1 VGSIGIFRAKSGDL
15 FFGAD
20 NVALVEALYDEA
32 ETALGNA
39 MKADPADDGAPVQ
52 RVGEITLDARAVFD
66 PDLYELTRK
75 VTVDRTPDA
84 APGSRIVQTI
94 IFDAS
99 KFTPEQARA
108 WLSAHKKYGDYGM
121 DQRGNGLRFRQYNPS
136 DFLAGTMRTAEI
148 TDGVIAVTG
157 EVAGAPTEASEESDG
172 AKDAK
177 ATTKRIADGLR
188 LLNDTAHVRK
198 AEDGT
203 EERYVLSLVLE
214 PNDGES
220 GPLKPDTQGDIYSAD
235 DIRKAAHNWMEHHG
249 KSDLEHS
256 WESLGKSKVRI
267 LESYLA
273 PCDFELSG
281 YNIVKGTWM
290 LALRIADDELWK
302 AVKEGEI
309 GAYSIG
315 GTAMREPVEQ
325 EAPE

>member
-1 VGSIGIFRAKSGDL
+1 MGRIGIFRAKSGDK
-15 FFGAD
+15 FFGTDHASIIENLYAD
-20 NVALVEALYDEA
+20 AEAALSGVL
-32 ETALGNA
+32 
-39 MKADPADDGAPVQ
+39 KAHPNDDGGPVT
-52 RVGEITLDARAVFD
+52 RIGEVAIDVRPLFD
-66 PDLYELTRK
+66 PDLYELARK

-108 WLSAHKKYGDYGM
+108 WLAGRRDFGDYGM
-121 DQRGNGLRFRQYNPS
+121 DERGNGYRFRQYNPS

-157 EVAGAPTEASEESDG
+157 EVAGRPDGAGEETEASQE
-172 AKDAK
+172 AK
-177 ATTKRIADGLR
+177 ATTRRMVDDGVR
-188 LLNDTAHVRK
+188 LLPNTAKVGK
-198 AEDGT
+198 GADGT

-235 DIRKAAHNWMEHHG
+235 DIRQAAHKWMEHHG

-256 WESLGKSKVRI
+256 WEDLGKQKVRV

-273 PCDFELSG
+273 PADFELNG

-302 AVKEGEI
+302 AVKNGEI

-315 GTAMREPVEQ
+315 GSAMREPVE